1 MLKFYLPNE
10 HSSSIIKICIGLIW
24 YLCSCNNPFTNK
36 AVDPAKVDC
45 DLHILSTYFDS
56 LNSTPFTADSSWLS
70 FARKIQERNC
80 KIPKDSIAL
89 AIAGVFHSKGNI
101 KLYVNYNEA
110 RDYFFAALKLRK
122 SFYNDSI
129 HLDLIRL
136 YSNIA
141 LSYSWEG
148 NYIMALKYFDST
160 LVERNE
166 FKVFPDI
173 YNHTKIGECY
183 RFFGDYSKALY
194 HLDIAWTSINKYL
207 AGEMEKDEVA
217 WTKACL
223 FIGDLINNIAY
234 CYQDMND
241 YERAKM
247 ILSNG
252 QAVIRKISL
261 TQDSSFQFGNNF
273 MTLANIYVKSSRQ
286 QTSENLKMSESNH
299 ALNYFETAKGYY
311 SEIND
316 TLNIQVCYRNMA
328 ACLFDQKQFEE
339 SIGVLTNAL
348 KINSLQQSIAVTES
362 LMGIYTS
369 LGACHTKLGELE
381 KGLIYYSKAMS
392 YVTQNNLDTTD
403 LPSIG
408 DLAKNFNTSLYLLG
422 NLGRVH
428 LLLAD
433 NNESHFKKSQAA
445 YDSLAVLLN
454 YVRGNLMSD
463 QAKLSLAEQS
473 RFWIPDAVK
482 DMSRLYFMSGDNQFK
497 LKALQMSE
505 QGKSF
510 ALIEASRLRNSSNLL
525 PEPLQKKQ
533 NELTQMQIKARN
545 NPSVAEELERE
556 TITFLNEVKSQAPS
570 YYNLKYK
577 GSDIDLETIQGEC
590 IDSNQ
595 AILEYFVQDSALYLF
610 AITRNKF
617 ILDTQYITKNELQ
630 TVVHQFQNNLNPVNS
645 EGILDENKV
654 QGFCAAASSLY
665 DILIGRIKDSIQLP
679 ERLIIIPDAMLSNLS
694 FDALINNREQRDMDI
709 PAHVKSKHF
718 LVQQHSISYCFS
730 ISMLREM
737 QTQPERKTE
746 SRLKLFS
753 PVFQKNS
760 KILPF
765 MVYQKE
771 EIERIREMVSSAEL
785 ESAGSKENF
794 LKASRRN
801 AYVHVSTHGFAAE
814 DPDSSF
820 IAFDQKANDPDSTQ
834 FLFLNEL
841 YHQSMNVEL
850 MTLTACE
857 TAVGQLS
864 EGEGNLSFARG
875 FAYAGVKSFITTLWK
890 IQTNGASQIMP
901 GFYENFF
908 KRSQPK
914 DIALTKSKRDYLIA
928 GKAIYPDDWAGLILV
943 GSTTPAQIKGSDP
956 YFIIYILSALLIALL
971 LWKFLSRR
979 NLK

>member
-1 MLKFYLPNE
+1 MKHFD
-10 HSSSIIKICIGLIW
+10 
-24 YLCSCNNPFTNK
+24 K
-36 AVDPAKVDC
+36 AWATV
-45 DLHILSTYFDS
+45 
-56 LNSTPFTADSSWLS
+56 
-70 FARKIQERNC
+70 
-80 KIPKDSIAL
+80 
-89 AIAGVFHSKGNI
+89 
-101 KLYVNYNEA
+101 
-110 RDYFFAALKLRK
+110 
-122 SFYNDSI
+122 
-129 HLDLIRL
+129 
-136 YSNIA
+136 
-141 LSYSWEG
+141 
-148 NYIMALKYFDST
+148 
-160 LVERNE
+160 
-166 FKVFPDI
+166 
-173 YNHTKIGECY
+173 
-183 RFFGDYSKALY
+183 
-194 HLDIAWTSINKYL
+194 NKYL
-207 AGEMEKDEVA
+207 NDEIEKDEVS
-217 WTKACL
+217 WYKACL
-223 FIGDLINNIAY
+223 FIGDLINNMAY
-234 CYQDMND
+234 CYQDMED
-241 YERAKM
+241 YNRAKKFL
-247 ILSNG
+247 LSG
-252 QAVIRKISL
+252 QSVIRKISPS
-261 TQDSSFQFGNNF
+261 QDSSFRLANNY
-273 MTLANIYVKSSRQ
+273 MTLANIYIKSSRRH
-286 QTSENLKMSESNH
+286 TSEDLKMSESNY
-299 ALNYFETAKGYY
+299 ALNYFETARKYY

-316 TLNIQVCYRNMA
+316 TLNIQVCYRNIA
-328 ACLFDQKQFEE
+328 ACLFDQRRFEE

-348 KINSLQQSIAVTES
+348 NYNSLQPSIAQTES

-392 YVTQNNLDTTD
+392 YVTQNNLDTID

-533 NELTQMQIKARN
+533 NDLTQMQIKSRN
-545 NPSVAEELERE
+545 DPSVAEELERE

-577 GSDIDLETIQGEC
+577 GSDIDLETIQDEC

-617 ILDTQYITKNELQ
+617 ILDTQCITKNELQ

-645 EGILDENKV
+645 EGILDDYKV

-834 FLFLNEL
+834 FLFLNDL

-908 KRSQPK
+908 KLSQPK
-914 DIALTKSKRDYLIA
+914 DIALTKSKRDYLSA